1 MQKRENRKSAA
12 SINLLFVL
20 VCAVIAVPLSSA
32 ARSPEFCEVLNK
44 WNADKKISDPEVRA
58 RFEGEYGQADDA
70 GRLRTWNIETAC
82 DDFLVAVP
90 LWADVSPP
98 VLAHQGGDVFKDSMK
113 ATWEFQLDGDGSVV
127 GVTMV
132 GADGTTTELA
142 RLGDPRSF
150 D

>member
-1 MQKRENRKSAA
+1 MQNRENKKSVT
-12 SINLLFVL
+12 SINLLVVL
-20 VCAVIAVPLSSA
+20 VFTVIALPLSSA
-32 ARSPEFCEVLNK
+32 ASNSEFCEVLNK
-44 WNADKKISDPEVRA
+44 WNSDKKISDPEVRA

-98 VLAHQGGDVFKDSMK
+98 VLAHQGGNVFKDSMK
-113 ATWEFQLDGDGSVV
+113 ATWEFQLGGDGGVV

-132 GADGTTTELA
+132 IADGTTTEMV
-142 RLGDPRSF
+142 RLGDPRRLE
-150 D
+150 